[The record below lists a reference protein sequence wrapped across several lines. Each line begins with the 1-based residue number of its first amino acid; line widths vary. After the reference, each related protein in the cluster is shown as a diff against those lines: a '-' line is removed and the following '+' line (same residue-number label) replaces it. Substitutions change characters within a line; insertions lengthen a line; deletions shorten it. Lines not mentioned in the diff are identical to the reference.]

1 MVCISCNAISNKCEH
16 FCDSCFIQSCQS
28 SCFMCDYTN
37 STNESKETWVCKICT
52 YVNENDCKDCQICYT
67 SKDGKPVILS
77 TTPVFKES
85 KDSKEK
91 ESKET
96 WVCKICTY
104 VNKNDCKDCQICYT
118 PKDGKPVILSTTPV
132 FKESKDSKEKESKVE
147 GYTGKFLLG
156 NNQPPTGFSQFTFD
170 LTNTCTSLALEIML
184 LFLFGNPSWKDI
196 ENILKKTKNALGHE
210 YLDKVATRL
219 DSNKNV
225 EITSSQTVNGCKLI
239 GTIDVNKCKV
249 LESIKKMKNNTAVI
263 ITGNGATFSICRKEN
278 YYILVDTH
286 LFDGKGMVVI
296 VSYDTKL
303 LEEHLQKTSNSFNK
317 IDEFDVFDEVN
328 SVHAASFNL
337 LGFKKL

>member
-67 SKDGKPVILS
+67 S
-77 TTPVFKES
+77 
-85 KDSKEK
+85 
-91 ESKET
+91 
-96 WVCKICTY
+96 
-104 VNKNDCKDCQICYT
+104 
-118 PKDGKPVILSTTPV
+118 KDGKPVILSTTPV

-219 DSNKNV
+219 ESNKNV

-249 LESIKKMKNNTAVI
+249 LESIKKIKNNTAVI

-296 VSYDTKL
+296 ISYDTKL

>member
-1 MVCISCNAISNKCEH
+1 
-16 FCDSCFIQSCQS
+16 
-28 SCFMCDYTN
+28 MCDYTN

-96 WVCKICTY
+96 WVCKICTS

-132 FKESKDSKEKESKVE
+132 FKESKDSKEKESKDSKEKESKVE

-210 YLDKVATRL
+210 YLDEVATRL

-296 VSYDTKL
+296 ISYDTKL